1 MRLLRNIHLRRAVRR
16 QKVLEREVKAVKEVR
31 VERILQQRKENNH
44 QIKMGK
50 VTLQVNLASLICK
63 FNKMLLVI
71 SRVRD

>member
-1 MRLLRNIHLRRAVRR
+1 MLRSIHLRRAMRR
-16 QKVLEREVKAVKEVR
+16 QKVLEREVKEAR

-71 SRVRD
+71 SKVRD